1 MSRRPPRATRPDT
14 LFPSTTLFRSR
25 RSPVANP
32 APPAGQAQRS
42 APRSEPQEEP
52 ATQDLEKVTVTG
64 TRIRGGVTASPTI
77 TIDAQQIQN
86 EGFTDLGAVIR
97 RIPQN
102 YYGGQNP
109 GVRSEERRG
118 GKEDVQK

>member
-1 MSRRPPRATRPDT
+1 MPSRGRCQAGARLGEKTGVLITYEPGLVQGLNAPRVAGQV
-14 LFPSTTLFRSR
+14 STSEVLRRLLSGSGIQVEAVNEKTFVLR

-64 TRIRGGVTASPTI
+64 TRIRGG
-77 TIDAQQIQN
+77 
-86 EGFTDLGAVIR
+86 
-97 RIPQN
+97 
-102 YYGGQNP
+102 
-109 GVRSEERRG
+109 
-118 GKEDVQK
+118 GKSGRAHV